1 MSAHDQKTSPRNA
14 SPLQTGPQEAGP
26 EKAGP
31 QQTSPMPAATP
42 GDAAAV
48 PAAPGNAA
56 PQTQK
61 PRARGAAAASA
72 PAAAAR
78 AADKRTQ
85 AKKLDRKMQE
95 RLEAALQAPILPPAS
110 PAQLKDRHY
119 GMAISFVLVV
129 IVPLLISAFY
139 LYGRAADQYAS
150 YVGFSDGS
158 VAQIPSGIQIVN
170 PGW

>member
-1 MSAHDQKTSPRNA
+1 
-14 SPLQTGPQEAGP
+14 
-26 EKAGP
+26 
-31 QQTSPMPAATP
+31 
-42 GDAAAV
+42 
-48 PAAPGNAA
+48 
-56 PQTQK
+56 
-61 PRARGAAAASA
+61 
-72 PAAAAR
+72 
-78 AADKRTQ
+78 
-85 AKKLDRKMQE
+85 E

-158 VAQIPSGIQIVN
+158 VAQIPCGIQIVN